1 MNQMNLKRTFR
12 VILLLFL
19 FFFSMGP
26 VSAQA
31 VTRVGFFEV
40 YDVRPGNRI
49 EVPIEVRGV
58 TELYGIDLEIEF
70 DPAIVQVEDADPDK
84 PGTQP
89 ALGMFLDAGLVLF
102 NDVDNQAGTVK
113 FVMTQ
118 VNPAEPKSG
127 DGIVL
132 ILYFVGLQEGDA
144 DLRINFVELAKRT
157 GEGIDVEGVDGSLV
171 VSAQADDKD
180 ATPIPV
186 QDPTQIVVIPTVA
199 PTTAPTPTEVP
210 DVEPTPVEPTEAPP
224 PTPTEVPDEEATPV
238 EPTEAPPPTPTEVP
252 DEETTPV
259 EPTEEPASSPTEE
272 PVEEPTPVEIG
283 AIDQDVDD
291 EPAVDEDPT
300 VPETPAETPEVRKG
314 FSILQ
319 YWWAVLLAVLLAIGM
334 GIYLTVTRL

>member
-127 DGIVL
+127 DGIIL

-186 QDPTQIVVIPTVA
+186 QDPTQIVDIPTVA

-210 DVEPTPVEPTEAPP
+210 VEEPTEAPP

-283 AIDQDVDD
+283 AIEQDVDD

-300 VPETPAETPEVRKG
+300 VPETLAETPEVRKG